1 MRRTIFFIILILI
14 VLVLLYFLIFR
25 IIDWQKILIGIA
37 AIFPFGQA
45 LQKKLAEIDK
55 EFAKRRLEESE
66 FQSKM
71 TERRGYLEQDIVR
84 IEKSIELLEKKYD
97 LLEKQRSTISETI
110 EKMPREKKIELF
122 REVYGE

>member
-14 VLVLLYFLIFR
+14 VLVALYLLIFR
-25 IIDWQKILIGIA
+25 VIDWQKVLIGLA
-37 AIFPFGQA
+37 ALFPFGQA
-45 LQKKLAEIDK
+45 LQKKLAEIDQ
-55 EFAKRRLEESE
+55 EFARRRQEESD

-71 TERRGYLEQDIVR
+71 TERRSYLEKDIVR
-84 IEKSIELLEKKYD
+84 LEKSIELLEKKYD

-110 EKMPREKKIELF
+110 QNMPQEKKIALF